1 MLTVILS
8 MLLAVQTTADPKIAQ
23 VDADFHALSRIAN
36 LSDNLRDNK
45 QVMLA
50 IVDNDLETL
59 REKRPDESYRWA
71 SLQREE
77 ASRVKDQKSV
87 ERVQTEK
94 ELREVTLTAANA
106 YRVEVSIP
114 TKQGIVTKNNRVY
127 IRNVI
132 ADSTGF
138 DGKVEHKEIPV
149 NQWVNPGDSYGVALP
164 EIDKTVKV
172 VVELGVESG
181 NKNAVA
187 DVALL
192 QAKLTDDP
200 ASPYFPAVQR
210 LLKTREVLT
219 QKDLNRGFLKTTVD
233 EAMLSMPGE
242 LEKRTAEQAAA
253 MEHRKEADGAITV
266 SDASPDVVAALQQ
279 IARLLGGTLQDQT
292 DARAKLQTLIDTL
305 QGRPAVAAKP

>member
-1 MLTVILS
+1 MI
-8 MLLAVQTTADPKIAQ
+8 LLAAILAATVVTSDPKIDQ
-23 VDADFHALSRIAN
+23 VDADFRALGRIAS
-36 LSDNLRDNK
+36 LSDSLRDTK

-50 IVDNDLETL
+50 IVDNDLESL
-59 REKRPDESYRWA
+59 REKRADETYRWA

-77 ASRVKDQKSV
+77 AARVKDQKSI

-106 YRVEVSIP
+106 YRVEVSVP
-114 TKQGIVTKNNRVY
+114 TKQGLVTRNNRVY

-132 ADSTGF
+132 VDATGF
-138 DGKVEHKEIPV
+138 DGKVTHSEIPV

-164 EIDKTVKV
+164 EISKTAKV
-172 VVELGVESG
+172 MVELGVESG
-181 NKNAVA
+181 DKHAVA

-210 LLKTREVLT
+210 LLKIREVLT

-233 EAMLSMPGE
+233 EALLSMPGE
-242 LEKRTAEQAAA
+242 LQKRTAQQAAA
-253 MEHRKEADGAITV
+253 MEQRKQADGTITV
-266 SDASPDVVAALQQ
+266 SDASPDVVAVLEQ
-279 IARLLGGTLQDQT
+279 IAHLLGGNLQDQT
-292 DARAKLQTLIDTL
+292 DARGRLQTLIDTL
-305 QGRPAVAAKP
+305 QGKPAVATKQ